1 MFAEIENIPDEPD
14 EEEII
19 KNNFERYIIMFK
31 ACDNFSFALECFV
44 NSITDYD
51 NKLQKI
57 YIQKFQDLEK
67 ETPAALPS
75 ENQYFS
81 FSNTAKQ

>member
-1 MFAEIENIPDEPD
+1 
-14 EEEII
+14 
-19 KNNFERYIIMFK
+19 MFK

-44 NSITDYD
+44 NSITGYD
-51 NKLQKI
+51 NELQKI

-67 ETPAALPS
+67 ETPAALSS

-81 FSNTAKQ
+81 FLSIAGQ